1 MGMQTG
7 TFYEETDSR
16 LKTLLLAGICALLL
30 AMFWIS
36 PATAII
42 VPTENPNLTAGKITI
57 GLREELGKNAPE
69 IERILRKNPH
79 VRVGWPSE
87 YEVSA
92 DPESPENFY
101 LIDMDFYAA
110 SEIYR
115 RWDQGPYT
123 DQRDTRTPI
132 FVGRLDDGSFATDL
146 DAEVRK
152 IMRRKAL
159 LSIENMPAFRNG
171 ATLDIRYKPSSENPK
186 PERFVSLL
194 TEFPLSLKVEVLEGN
209 AKPQFVY
216 VLMIKPDNEL
226 QWVFETASDDP
237 IKPGQ
242 SVYVDYGEKGF
253 SFEAPGRHEFLT
265 ISSNDP
271 INPGFFASARTGKI
285 DPNACSNLLEKILCG
300 TITGIYDPTLPKVI
314 RLGTD
319 SGWSITRSRYYGSR
333 PPVEAVGGGEIA
345 GDGFAPWQIQ
355 IYSNQTYTASQIAAD
370 KKLGSRGKLLWKQKP
385 FQRYHRCGGTLIAQ
399 NIVLTAAHCVAKG
412 PTAGKKVL
420 KVREVL
426 VGTQN
431 LERGGEKYRIVSVV
445 VHAGYRSGNPK
456 DDIAL
461 VRITP
466 KSRRV
471 PQTPI
476 SLTGDVRGFRST
488 GAGDRVQILGWGYTG
503 VIKRGVRGNDR
514 LVAEDG
520 SRQVNEAKLRIA
532 ELAILGSA
540 ECRRRQGYRNV
551 VVKKL
556 CAETPKTPEKRKTAF
571 SCTNDSGGPVIRWHG
586 RKKVQVGIIVWGI
599 GCGDIENGKQNP
611 SLFVDLAQYTNWINT
626 AKRRISQLERDVVT
640 HR

>member
-7 TFYEETDSR
+7 TICEETDSR
-16 LKTLLLAGICALLL
+16 LKTLLLAGFCALLL
-30 AMFWIS
+30 AMSWVS
-36 PATAII
+36 PASAII
-42 VPTENPNLTAGKITI
+42 VPTTNPNLTDGKITI

-101 LIDMDFYAA
+101 LIDMEFYGA
-110 SEIYR
+110 SETYR

-186 PERFVSLL
+186 PERFLSLL

-237 IKPGQ
+237 IKSGQ

-253 SFEAPGRHEFLT
+253 SFDAPGRHEFLT
-265 ISSNDP
+265 ISSDDP
-271 INPGFFASARTGKI
+271 INPEFFASARTGKI
-285 DPNACSNLLEKILCG
+285 DPNDCSSLLKKILCG

-314 RLGTD
+314 RVGTD

-333 PPVEAVGGGEIA
+333 PPVEAVGGGEIV
-345 GDGFAPWQIQ
+345 GDGFAPWQVQ

-370 KKLGSRGKLLWKQKP
+370 KKLGSKGKLLWKQKP

-412 PTAGKKVL
+412 PTAGQKVL
-420 KVREVL
+420 KVREVR

-445 VHAGYRSGNPK
+445 VHAGYRPGNPK

-466 KSRRV
+466 KSKRV
-471 PQTPI
+471 PQKPI
-476 SLTGDVRGFRST
+476 LLTGNVRGFRST

-532 ELAILGSA
+532 ELAILGSS
-540 ECRRRQGYRNV
+540 ECRGRKGYRNV

-556 CAETPKTPEKRKTAF
+556 CAETPKTSEKRKTAF

-611 SLFVDLAQYTNWINT
+611 SLFVDLAQYTNWIIT
-626 AKRRISQLERDVVT
+626 AKRRISQLEGDVVT

>member
-7 TFYEETDSR
+7 TFCKETDSR
-16 LKTLLLAGICALLL
+16 LKAFLLAGICALLF
-30 AMFWIS
+30 AMSWVT

-42 VPTENPNLTAGKITI
+42 VPTTNPNLTSGKITI
-57 GLREELGKNAPE
+57 GLREELGENAPE

-92 DPESPENFY
+92 DPESPDNFY

-110 SEIYR
+110 SETYR
-115 RWDQGPYT
+115 QWDQGPYT

-152 IMRRKAL
+152 IKRRKAL
-159 LSIENMPAFRNG
+159 AKIENRPAFRSG
-171 ATLDIRYKPSSENPK
+171 ASLDIRYKPTSENPE
-186 PERFVSLL
+186 PERFVRLL
-194 TEFPLSLKVEVLEGN
+194 TEIPLSMEVEVLGGN
-209 AKPQFVY
+209 EKPQFVY

-226 QWVFETASDDP
+226 QWVFETASDNP
-237 IKPGQ
+237 INPAQ
-242 SVYVDYGEKGF
+242 RFYVDYGEKGF
-253 SFEAPGRHEFLT
+253 RFEAPGRHDFLT

-271 INPGFFASARTGKI
+271 LNPALFASAGTGTI
-285 DPNACSNLLEKILCG
+285 DPNACSSLLEKLLCEA
-300 TITGIYDPTLPKVI
+300 ITGVYDPTLPKVI
-314 RLGTD
+314 SLDTE
-319 SGWSITRSRYYGSR
+319 SGWSITRSRYFGYR
-333 PPVEAVGGGEIA
+333 PPTEAVGGGEIA
-345 GDGFAPWQIQ
+345 GDGFAPWQVQ

-370 KKLGSRGKLLWKQKP
+370 KQLGSRGKLLWKQKP

-445 VHAGYRSGNPK
+445 VHAGYRPGNPK

-520 SRQVNEAKLRIA
+520 SRQANEAKLRIA
-532 ELAILGSA
+532 ELAILGSS
-540 ECRRRQGYRNV
+540 ECRRRRGYRNV

-586 RKKVQVGIIVWGI
+586 RRKVQVGIIVWGI

-611 SLFVDLAQYTNWINT
+611 SLFVDLAQYTSWINT